1 MKRNPA
7 LNGMR
12 GSKPAP
18 ANVDDNYVFIQQR
31 FATSPPTPSANRRPP
46 MADFYPEARKRFP
59 ALQASSPQVFF
70 DNAGGS
76 QTLDTVIESIRTYL
90 CHSNV
95 QLGGSYAAS
104 HRATASYTRAFAD
117 AAAFIRASPDEVVF
131 GASATQLLR
140 TLAWTLLRSFAPGD
154 ELVVSAIDHE
164 ANIAPWVDLAAE
176 RGGLVVK
183 WWRPRDA
190 LDPELHALDLA
201 PLLSPRTRLVACTHA
216 SNVLGSVTDI
226 RAISDLAHGVGA
238 LVCVDGVAFAPH
250 RPVDVRAL
258 GADFYVFSWYKVYG
272 PHVATLYASWGAQ
285 AGMRSLGHFFNPQA
299 SLADKMGLAAGSY
312 ELCQSVS
319 AVVSYLGDGECGSW
333 GGFED
338 HEEALTEALLAYLR
352 GVPGISIYGKR
363 HVQAARLPIVSFT
376 VEGWDAR
383 ELVEAVEARSH
394 YGLRWGCFYSNRL
407 VRETLLLKQDGV
419 VRVSLAHYNT
429 MEEVLGLIKV
439 LKEVLPL
446 SSERNK

>member
-1 MKRNPA
+1 
-7 LNGMR
+7 
-12 GSKPAP
+12 
-18 ANVDDNYVFIQQR
+18 
-31 FATSPPTPSANRRPP
+31 

-59 ALQASSPQVFF
+59 ALQANSPQVFF

-164 ANIAPWVDLAAE
+164 ANIAPWVDLAE
-176 RGGLVVK
+176 RAGLVVR

-272 PHVATLYASWGAQ
+272 PHLGRAGGHALARGTLQPAST
-285 AGMRSLGHFFNPQA
+285 
-299 SLADKMGLAAGSY
+299 
-312 ELCQSVS
+312 
-319 AVVSYLGDGECGSW
+319 LGDGECGSW

-429 MEEVLGLIKV
+429 MEEVLGLIKI

>member
-1 MKRNPA
+1 
-7 LNGMR
+7 
-12 GSKPAP
+12 
-18 ANVDDNYVFIQQR
+18 
-31 FATSPPTPSANRRPP
+31 

-59 ALQASSPQVFF
+59 ALQAASPQVFF

-76 QTLDTVIESIRTYL
+76 QTLDTVIESIRAYL
-90 CHSNV
+90 CHQNV
-95 QLGGSYAAS
+95 QPGGSYAVS
-104 HRATASYTRAFAD
+104 HRATASYARAFAD
-117 AAAFIRASPDEVVF
+117 AAAFMRASPDEVVF

-140 TLAWTLLRSFAPGD
+140 TLAWTLRFAPGD

-164 ANIAPWVDLAAE
+164 ANIAPWVDLAE
-176 RGGLVVK
+176 RGGLVIK
-183 WWRPRDA
+183 WWRPKDA

-216 SNVLGSVTDI
+216 SNILGTVTDI

-258 GADFYVFSWYKVYG
+258 GVDFYVFSWYKVYG

-333 GGFED
+333 GAFED
-338 HEEALTEALLAYLR
+338 HEEALAEALLAYLR

-363 HVQAARLPIVSFT
+363 GMQAARLPIVSFT
-376 VEGWDAR
+376 VEGWNAQ
-383 ELVEAVEARSH
+383 ELVEAVEARSP
-394 YGLRWGCFYSNRL
+394 YGLRWGAFYSNRL
-407 VRETLLLKQDGV
+407 VRETLLLKQDGL
-419 VRVSLAHYNT
+419 VRVSLTHYNT

-446 SSERNK
+446 SSEGNK